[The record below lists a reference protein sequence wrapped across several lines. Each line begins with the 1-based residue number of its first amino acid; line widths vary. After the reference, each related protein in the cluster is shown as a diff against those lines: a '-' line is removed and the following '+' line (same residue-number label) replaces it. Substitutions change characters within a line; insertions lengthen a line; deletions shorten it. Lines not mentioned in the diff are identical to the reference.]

1 MLKNIFFRVSYPP
14 VKNGSLNIPMKINIL
29 DLYILIINIY
39 IVI

>member
-1 MLKNIFFRVSYPP
+1 MLKNIFLRVSFPP
-14 VKNGSLNIPMKINIL
+14 VQNVSLNIPMKINIL